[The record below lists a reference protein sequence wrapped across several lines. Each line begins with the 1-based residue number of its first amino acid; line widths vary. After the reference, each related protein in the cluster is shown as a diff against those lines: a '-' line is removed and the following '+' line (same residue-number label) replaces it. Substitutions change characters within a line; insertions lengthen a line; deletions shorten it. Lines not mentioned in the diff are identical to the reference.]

1 MGIARTT
8 RSFTVREVAATVLPV
23 VRGVGTLRLP
33 WPRLVLGRDDL
44 VEAIETGEVHA
55 AMVGD
60 TPDDWIV
67 ELDTLLPWINRMTS
81 RWDAERIARFNR
93 LPEAERRSIFEN
105 KKQRT
110 F

>member
-1 MGIARTT
+1 MGRARTT
-8 RSFTVREVAATVLPV
+8 RSFTVREVASAVLPV
-23 VRGVGTLRLP
+23 VRGMGTLRLP
-33 WPRLVLGRDDL
+33 WPGLVLGRDDL
-44 VEAIETGEVHA
+44 VEAIETGEVQA
-55 AMVGD
+55 AMVGN

-81 RWDAERIARFNR
+81 RWDAERIASFNR
-93 LPEAERRSIFEN
+93 LSEAERRSISEN